1 MKQLLLLVSLILLG
15 LFAPKEIYKEQ
26 PSLADPNNPLSLT
39 CPEYIPTEHNVNANP
54 NFAKTDNR
62 LNNVDQNWYSAA
74 VENIM
79 KEEYNI
85 SYSEELGSY
94 QSPNRANNLR
104 FTYHKDGFTA
114 KPRETKTPLFDVND
128 RALREDEKK
137 YEEIEDWSIELKV
150 ENGKWKVESEEL
162 RVESEEVRVE
172 SEEVRVE
179 SEKLKVESEEVKNV
193 VREIRIANAGSP
205 PSGGARGGKFE
216 DSELLSADNKAWI
229 ETDNIRID
237 YTNTK
242 EGMRQDFIVKEKIS
256 GDDGLQLRMNVNT
269 DLKMNVSKDA
279 VTFSSGKDGKDK
291 MMYSSLKA
299 WDANGKTLDAYF
311 ERSDEHQFA
320 IVVDDI
326 NAVYPVTVD
335 PLSSTPDWVKGG
347 WYTSMRH
354 IVMADAGDINLDGFS
369 DVLISS
375 PGEHTSLYTGYVAVY
390 FGSSNGLTNDDKWQ
404 FKKLGSTVTEFARSV
419 SGNCD
424 INGDGYGDIIVGE
437 PKYTNGQTDEG
448 RIHVFYGSQG
458 GLPDSADWVNESNI
472 EWARLGYSVSTAG
485 DYNGDGYDD
494 VIVGAPGYPNNYL
507 SAHGRVLIFL
517 GSANGLSN
525 GPVYSFINWLDGY
538 TGMGNVVSCAGDI
551 NGDGYSD
558 VIAGEPYWPPPP
570 SRPGDN
576 QYESNGRFWVSFGS
590 PSGADYN
597 SGRIGEDEYSLFGY
611 SVSSAG
617 DVNNDGFD
625 DVLVGSPNFYEGVG
639 NRGKTYLYFGS
650 QNGLVDAWSLDNQ
663 DPGFGTSVS
672 DAGDVN
678 SDGYDDVIIGAH
690 YTAWD
695 NMTDTSNSSAYV
707 FYGSHNGIDNTSF
720 WKYQM
725 SEFLFVVVS
734 SAGDVN
740 TDGYSDVLVG
750 GLKFEEPYLNELWP
764 WYYAFYGKVNRI
776 QITPH
781 IAQVLQYEEYY
792 FNVSL
797 RSFSGIPVPNAE
809 MFVEIKGANAEILN
823 GLSTD
828 DSGNVEYFLIGYNT
842 GIDTIIAHATNVFDT
857 AFIFWDDPN
866 PVEML
871 SFNSSTIQKDVTL
884 NWSTSTELNN
894 SGFEIQRAIEN
905 GKLKIENWNKI
916 GFVSGSGTTNA
927 PKDYS
932 YADRNLE
939 TGKYK
944 YRLKQLDFNGN
955 FDYFELAE
963 VVSIGIPDKYDLS
976 QNYPNPFNPVTTI
989 NYDLPTDGIVTLKVY
1004 DILGRELKTL
1014 VNEMK
1019 TAGYHKIQL
1028 NAADLASGAYFYQM
1042 KAGDFVAVK
1051 KFVVLK

>member
-54 NFAKTDNR
+54 NFAKPVAG

-114 KPRETKTPLFDVND
+114 KPRETKIPLFDVND

-150 ENGKWKVESEEL
+150 ENGEWKVESEEL

-179 SEKLKVESEEVKNV
+179 SEEVRVESEEVKNV

-311 ERSDEHQFA
+311 EKRDEENFVIVIDDSDAE
-320 IVVDDI
+320 
-326 NAVYPVTVD
+326 YPVTVD
-335 PLSSTPDWVKGG
+335 PLSSTPDWEV
-347 WYTSMRH
+347 
-354 IVMADAGDINLDGFS
+354 DIS
-369 DVLISS
+369 
-375 PGEHTSLYTGYVAVY
+375 
-390 FGSSNGLTNDDKWQ
+390 
-404 FKKLGSTVTEFARSV
+404 
-419 SGNCD
+419 
-424 INGDGYGDIIVGE
+424 
-437 PKYTNGQTDEG
+437 
-448 RIHVFYGSQG
+448 
-458 GLPDSADWVNESNI
+458 
-472 EWARLGYSVSTAG
+472 LGYYSSSVATAG
-485 DYNGDGYDD
+485 D
-494 VIVGAPGYPNNYL
+494 V
-507 SAHGRVLIFL
+507 
-517 GSANGLSN
+517 
-525 GPVYSFINWLDGY
+525 
-538 TGMGNVVSCAGDI
+538 

-558 VIAGEPYWPPPP
+558 VILGDYSFDGRRGKALVYYGSVMGLSLLPDWTAAGEQADSYFGFSVSTAGDVNDDGYSDVIISAPFYSQDYYSEGRVYVYYGSPNGLFLTPAWFSSGESVAASYGESVSGAGDVNGDNFSDVIIGTYRQNPQGKVYVFHGSLLGLPP
-570 SRPGDN
+570 SPNWTAEGDTA
-576 QYESNGRFWVSFGS
+576 W
-590 PSGADYN
+590 
-597 SGRIGEDEYSLFGY
+597 FGY
-611 SVSSAG
+611 SVSNAGDVNNDGYSDVIVGNASAHGKAYIYHGSASGLSNSPDWKNEGGYRDYYESRWRVSSAG
-617 DVNNDGFD
+617 DVNGDGFS
-625 DVLVGSPNFYEGVG
+625 DVIVMSNVIAKINLFLGSPSGVEDSADW
-639 NRGKTYLYFGS
+639 TLDLPSYTS
-650 QNGLVDAWSLDNQ
+650 SWSIS
-663 DPGFGTSVS
+663 T
-672 DAGDVN
+672 AGDVN
-678 SDGYDDVIIGAH
+678 ADSYSDIIIGSDEGSAFI
-690 YTAWD
+690 YEGSLSGLINVPAWQI
-695 NMTDTSNSSAYV
+695 NTGGEFSS
-707 FYGSHNGIDNTSF
+707 
-720 WKYQM
+720 
-725 SEFLFVVVS
+725 VS
-734 SAGDVN
+734 TAGDVN
-740 TDGYSDVLVG
+740 DDGFSDVILGNNVFG
-750 GLKFEEPYLNELWP
+750 KAYA
-764 WYYAFYGKVNRI
+764 YYGIPNVI
-776 QITPH
+776 QITPETAH
-781 IAQVLQYEEYY
+781 KLLYEEHY

-797 RSFSGIPVPNAE
+797 RDPMGNPIPNTE
-809 MFVEIKGANAEILN
+809 LFVELRGANPETLN

-842 GIDTIIAHATNVFDT
+842 GVDTIIASATNVFDT
-857 AFIFWDDPN
+857 AFVIWDFPS
-866 PVEML
+866 PVEL
-871 SFNSSTIQKDVTL
+871 LAFNSSTNQKDVSL
-884 NWSTSTELNN
+884 NWSTSNELNN

-916 GFVSGSGTTNA
+916 GFVGGSRTTNA

-1042 KAGDFVAVK
+1042 KAGDFLAVK